1 MFLTFGSF
9 GFVWIFMWILSFKEI
24 RITTEDDDFIII
36 PSKVKFYLKNLIA
49 SVASGKSN
57 ILKNRKHLIISKS

>member
-9 GFVWIFMWILSFKEI
+9 GFIWVFMWILSFKEI

-36 PSKVKFYLKNLIA
+36 PPKVLIF
-49 SVASGKSN
+49 SLHLN
-57 ILKNRKHLIISKS
+57 IK